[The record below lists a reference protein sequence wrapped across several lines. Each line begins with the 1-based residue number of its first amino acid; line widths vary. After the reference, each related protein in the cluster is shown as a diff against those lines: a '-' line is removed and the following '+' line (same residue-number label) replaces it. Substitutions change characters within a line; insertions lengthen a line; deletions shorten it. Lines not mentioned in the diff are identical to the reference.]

1 MTSGGPESWRTGV
14 TAHAVGGA
22 GDVEVIEVEVRA
34 AVPTISAAIVS
45 TTGTR
50 MLPPAVGE
58 PDTEGR
64 GPGWLVIGRTSAFCC
79 WRRRASVGRVEGRVV
94 HPLQAVAVAV
104 AGVLAG
110 MINTVVGS
118 GTLITF
124 PVLLAVG
131 YPPLTANVSNGLGL
145 VPGSLFG
152 AIGYRKELTGQGP
165 RVRKLGVVS
174 TVGAVIGAVLLLVLP
189 ADAFNAVV
197 PVLIGIALVLV
208 VVQPWLAR
216 KLAARRAATAA
227 AAEAQGE
234 QSVQQDSWLM
244 WVGILATGVY
254 GGYFGAAQG
263 VLLLGLMGILLAESL
278 QRINAIKNVLAMLAN
293 LASGIV
299 FVFIAHVA
307 WLVVLLIAIGS
318 AIGGVLGARVG
329 RALPPV
335 VLRGL
340 IVVIGLAAMAKLL
353 FFS

>member
-1 MTSGGPESWRTGV
+1 MRV
-14 TAHAVGGA
+14 LL
-22 GDVEVIEVEVRA
+22 
-34 AVPTISAAIVS
+34 S
-45 TTGTR
+45 T
-50 MLPPAVGE
+50 LPCE
-58 PDTEGR
+58 CQPD
-64 GPGWLVIGRTSAFCC
+64 
-79 WRRRASVGRVEGRVV
+79 EGRVV
-94 HPLQAVAVAV
+94 HPLQAVAVVV

-152 AIGYRKELTGQGP
+152 AIGYRKELAGQGA
-165 RVRKLGVVS
+165 RVRKLGVAS
-174 TVGAVIGAVLLLVLP
+174 LIGAVIGAVLLLVLP

-208 VVQPWLAR
+208 VLQPWLAR
-216 KLAARRAATAA
+216 KLAARRAEQAKANGGAA
-227 AAEAQGE
+227 VAP
-234 QSVQQDSWLM
+234 QDSWLM
-244 WVGILATGVY
+244 WLGVLATGIY

-278 QRINAIKNVLAMLAN
+278 QRVNAIKNVLAMLAN

-307 WLVVLLIAIGS
+307 WLVVLLIAVGS
-318 AIGGVLGARVG
+318 GIGGVFGARVG
-329 RALPPV
+329 RAMPPV

-340 IVVIGLAAMAKLL
+340 IVVIGLVAMAKLL

>member
-1 MTSGGPESWRTGV
+1 
-14 TAHAVGGA
+14 
-22 GDVEVIEVEVRA
+22 
-34 AVPTISAAIVS
+34 
-45 TTGTR
+45 
-50 MLPPAVGE
+50 
-58 PDTEGR
+58 
-64 GPGWLVIGRTSAFCC
+64 
-79 WRRRASVGRVEGRVV
+79 
-94 HPLQAVAVAV
+94 VAVAV

-152 AIGYRKELTGQGP
+152 AIGYRKELTGQGG
-165 RVRKLGVVS
+165 RVRRLGVAS
-174 TVGAVIGAVLLLVLP
+174 TIGAVIGAVLLLILP

-216 KLAARRAATAA
+216 KLAARRASAA
-227 AAEAQGE
+227 AEAEAQGE
-234 QSVQQDSWLM
+234 QVVQQDSWLM

-278 QRINAIKNVLAMLAN
+278 QRVNAIKNVLAMLAN

-299 FVFIAHVA
+299 FVFVAHVA
-307 WLVVLLIAIGS
+307 WLVVLLIAVGS
-318 AIGGVLGARVG
+318 AVGGVLGARVG
-329 RALPPV
+329 RALPPI

-340 IVVIGLAAMAKLL
+340 IVVIGLAALAKLL

>member
-1 MTSGGPESWRTGV
+1 M
-14 TAHAVGGA
+14 
-22 GDVEVIEVEVRA
+22 
-34 AVPTISAAIVS
+34 
-45 TTGTR
+45 
-50 MLPPAVGE
+50 
-58 PDTEGR
+58 
-64 GPGWLVIGRTSAFCC
+64 
-79 WRRRASVGRVEGRVV
+79 

-165 RVRKLGVVS
+165 RVRKLGVAS

-234 QSVQQDSWLM
+234 QSVRQDSWLM

-293 LASGIV
+293 FASGIV
-299 FVFIAHVA
+299 FVFVAHVA